1 MAVNLETRKD
11 AVAIERALQ
20 AEGWTVRC
28 RQMWVAEARK
38 GHECEQAVGETK
50 EAALDALHELA
61 KIDDA
66 AGVP

>member
-1 MAVNLETRKD
+1 MAVDTLKD
-11 AVAIERALQ
+11 PGVIERALR

-38 GHECEQAVGETK
+38 GHECEQAVGETEE
-50 EAALDALHELA
+50 EALAALHEIT
-61 KIDDA
+61 KIDDV

>member
-1 MAVNLETRKD
+1 MPVEILKD
-11 AVAIERALQ
+11 PDVIERALQ
-20 AEGWTVRC
+20 SEGWAVRC

-38 GHECEQAVGETK
+38 GHECEQAVGDTK
-50 EAALDALHELA
+50 EKALAALHELT